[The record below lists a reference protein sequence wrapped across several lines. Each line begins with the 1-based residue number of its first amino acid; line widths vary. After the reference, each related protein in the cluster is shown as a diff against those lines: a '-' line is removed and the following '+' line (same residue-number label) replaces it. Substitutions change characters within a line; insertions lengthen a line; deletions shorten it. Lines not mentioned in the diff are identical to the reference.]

1 MCGIVGFITTDKR
14 EDASSLER
22 SVKAMTDV
30 LRHRGPDDSGVWLDA
45 ELGVALGHRRL
56 SVIDLS
62 PLGHQPM
69 VSADGQFILSYN
81 GEVYNFQELRRELA
95 ATGYPFKGHSDTEVL
110 LAGFAHW
117 GVHETLRRSDGM
129 FALAVW
135 NRQTRRLTLA
145 RDRAGKKPL
154 YYGWRDKCF
163 FFSSELKAVRAH
175 PNFVAEID
183 RDALA
188 LYLCYSWMP
197 CPHTIY
203 RGLFQLSPGTS
214 IEIDP
219 ADETARKTKQRPFW
233 SARDVA
239 EAGARNPLG
248 PDIETATRAAESVL
262 SEAVAARMVADV
274 SVGAFLSGGVDSSVV
289 VALMQAQATRPVKTF
304 SIGFT
309 EEVYNE
315 AEHAKAVAEHLGTDH
330 TELYVTPA
338 DCMDVI
344 PKLPTLYDEPLGD
357 YSQIPTYLV
366 SALARREVT
375 VALSGDGGDELFA
388 GYNSYPPALA
398 RWNEA
403 HEARRRWPEPVRKHA
418 VPHLIGFARSGQ
430 DALAKIEM
438 LPAKMRR
445 RMGKRFRKLE
455 KNLTPLTIAGPA
467 EVYARRRQRTA
478 RPDDLVIGARDIPT
492 RLTESADW
500 AEVDDPLLA
509 MQHLDFITYMVDDVL
524 VKVDRASMACSLEV
538 RCPMLDPAVI
548 ELAWRLPQGLR
559 LGPDGGKPVLRS
571 VLANYVPRHL
581 FERPKQ
587 GFDVPLALWLRDP
600 LRDWAEELL
609 DGSRLAAEGY
619 LRPAGVRTIWRQHLS
634 GEHEHTFL
642 LWSILMFQAWLE
654 HWHVSESMAQPI
666 GARGA
671 AQ

>member
-1 MCGIVGFITTDKR
+1 MCGIVGVITSDPQD
-14 EDASSLER
+14 DATSLER
-22 SVKAMTDV
+22 SIHAMTDV
-30 LRHRGPDDSGVWLDA
+30 LFHRGPDDSGMWLEA
-45 ELGVALGHRRL
+45 KSGVALGHRRL

-81 GEVYNFQELRRELA
+81 GEVYNFQELRDELA
-95 ATGYPFKGHSDTEVL
+95 ALGYPFKGHSDTEVL
-110 LAGFAHW
+110 VAGFAHW
-117 GVHETLRRSDGM
+117 GVHETLCRSDGM

-145 RDRAGKKPL
+145 RDRVGKKPL
-154 YYGWRDKCF
+154 YYGWCDKRF
-163 FFSSELKAVRAH
+163 FFASELKAVRAH

-188 LYLCYSWMP
+188 LYLCYSWLP

-203 RGLFQLSPGTS
+203 RGMFQLSPGTS

-219 ADETARKTKQRPFW
+219 TDKVARKPKERPFW

-239 EAGARNPLG
+239 EAGARNPLS
-248 PDIETATRAAESVL
+248 PDIKTATSIAKSVL
-262 SEAVAARMVADV
+262 SGAVAARMVADV

-309 EEVYNE
+309 EEAYNE

-388 GYNSYPPALA
+388 GYSSYPAALE
-398 RWNEA
+398 RWNAA
-403 HEARRRWPEPVRKHA
+403 HGGRRRWPEPVRKHA
-418 VPHLIGFARSGQ
+418 LPHLIELARSGQ
-430 DALAKIEM
+430 DAVTASAI

-445 RMGKRFRKLE
+445 RMGKRFRNLE
-455 KNLTPLTIAGPA
+455 KNLAPLAVGGPA
-467 EVYARRRQRTA
+467 EVYARHRQRTT
-478 RPDDLVIGARDIPT
+478 RPDELVIGAREIPT

-500 AEVDDPLLA
+500 ANVDDPLLA
-509 MQHLDFITYMVDDVL
+509 MQQLDFITYMVDDVL

-548 ELAWRLPQGLR
+548 EMAWQLPRSLR

-581 FERPKQ
+581 FERPKR
-587 GFDVPLALWLRDP
+587 GFDVPLALWLRGP
-600 LRDWAEELL
+600 LRDWAESLL
-609 DGSRLAAEGY
+609 DESRLHAEGY
-619 LRPAGVRTIWRQHLS
+619 MRPDAVRNIWSQHLS
-634 GEHEHTFL
+634 CEHEHTFL
-642 LWSILMFQAWLE
+642 IWSILMFQAWLE
-654 HWHVSESMAQPI
+654 QWHAPESSTQTVNF
-666 GARGA
+666 RGA
-671 AQ
+671 A